1 MKKFIFRLIP
11 ILIFLIN
18 IQTAF
23 GQVTNDSTANY
34 RIETYDGNEYVGK
47 ILSEADGK
55 IMFKTDKLGVINIYR
70 SDVKKITKLDAIK
83 MVEGKY
89 WPENLQSARYFFAPT
104 GYGLKAG
111 EGYYQNVWVLFN
123 QVSVGITDNISLGAG
138 VVPLFLFTSE
148 YNPVWLV
155 PKFSI
160 PLVKDKINVGG
171 GAFLGLVTGTKN
183 SGFGIVYGSSTFGSR
198 DQNLTLGLGYGY
210 AGGQWANTPL
220 INISAVIR
228 TGPRG
233 YFLTENYLIDAGETI
248 LVLLSLGG
256 RSIIK
261 RTGLDYGLFIPLTE
275 DMGGFIAIPWLGLS
289 IPF

>member
-1 MKKFIFRLIP
+1 MKKTIFMLIP
-11 ILIFLIN
+11 ILILLIN
-18 IQTAF
+18 VRIVF
-23 GQVTNDSTANY
+23 GQATNDTTAIY
-34 RIETYDGNEYVGK
+34 RIETNDGNEFIGK
-47 ILSEADGK
+47 ILLDADGK
-55 IMFKTDKLGVINIYR
+55 IMLRTEKLGVINIYR
-70 SDVKKITKLDAIK
+70 SDVKKIIKLDVVK
-83 MVEGKY
+83 MVEGRY

-123 QVSVGITDNISLGAG
+123 QVSVGITDNISIGAG
-138 VVPLFLFTSE
+138 IVPLFLFTSE

-171 GAFLGLVTGTKN
+171 GAFMGLVTGTKN
-183 SGFGIVYGSSTFGSR
+183 SGFGIVYGSSTFGTR

-220 INISAVIR
+220 INISALIR
-228 TGPRG
+228 TGPHG
-233 YFLTENYLIDAGETI
+233 YFLTENYLIDAGETTF
-248 LVLLSLGG
+248 VLLSLGG

-261 RTGLDYGLFIPLTE
+261 RTGLDYGLFIPLAE
-275 DMGGFIAIPWLGLS
+275 DMGGFIAIPWLGFS